1 MLVTADVASLY
12 PNIDIAFALR
22 IFNDY
27 FTEIKFPNKD

>member
-12 PNIDIAFALR
+12 LNIDIAFALR

-27 FTEIKFPNKD
+27 FTDIKFPNKD

>member
-1 MLVTADVASLY
+1 MLVTADVASQY

-22 IFNDY
+22 IFNNY

>member
-1 MLVTADVASLY
+1 MLVTVDVASLY

-27 FTEIKFPNKD
+27 FTEIKFPNKN